1 MTQEDF
7 ERLDAAID
15 TIKRLMPEVE
25 KTIKKAKA
33 IVNYKEMP
41 NGDIL
46 SKDLFGFLQVN
57 NASVRLLSI
66 VKQNLY
72 KGGCMT
78 KYNSHQVWDCF
89 CPIYEFL
96 VEFKKFD
103 VIKFRNCGAITLN
116 ELDEIFKRNGI
127 DWGNFNMGKQ

>member
-7 ERLDAAID
+7 ERLYEAID

-25 KTIKKAKA
+25 KTIKKTNA

-66 VKQNLY
+66 VSQNLY
-72 KGGCMT
+72 KGGSMT
-78 KYNSHQVWDCF
+78 KYNSIQVWDSY

-96 VEFKKFD
+96 TKFKKRNF
-103 VIKFRNCGAITLN
+103 IWFRNCGAITLN

-127 DWGNFNMGKQ
+127 DWGDFNMCKQ

>member
-7 ERLDAAID
+7 ERLDAAIE

-46 SKDLFGFLQVN
+46 SKDLFGFLQIN

-78 KYNSHQVWDCF
+78 KYNPIQVWDAF

-96 VEFKKFD
+96 TEFKKYD
-103 VIKFRNCGAITLN
+103 VIKFRNCGATTLN
-116 ELDEIFKRNGI
+116 ELDGIFKRNGI
-127 DWGNFNMGKQ
+127 DWEGFNVG

>member
-25 KTIKKAKA
+25 KTIRKAKA
-33 IVNYKEMP
+33 IVNYKELP

-46 SKDLFGFLQVN
+46 SKDLFEFLRAN
-57 NASVRLLSI
+57 NASVRLLS
-66 VKQNLY
+66 VVNENLY
-72 KGGCMT
+72 KGGYRT
-78 KYNSHQVWDCF
+78 KYNPIQVWDGF

-96 VEFKKFD
+96 TEFKKCD
-103 VIKFRNCGAITLN
+103 VIKFRNFGAITLK
-116 ELDEIFKRNGI
+116 ELDEIFKKNGI
-127 DWGNFNMGKQ
+127 DWENFYNG

>member
-25 KTIKKAKA
+25 KTIRKAKA

-46 SKDLFGFLQVN
+46 SKDLFEFLRAN

-66 VKQNLY
+66 LKENIY
-72 KGGCMT
+72 KGGYMA
-78 KYNSHQVWDCF
+78 KYNSIQVWDSY

-96 VEFKKFD
+96 TKFRKCD
-103 VIKFRNCGAITLN
+103 FMKFRNCGTLTVKGLN
-116 ELDEIFKRNGI
+116 EIFKKNGI
-127 DWGNFNMGKQ
+127 DWENFYRG

>member
-7 ERLDAAID
+7 ERLDAAIT
-15 TIKRLMPEVE
+15 TIKELMPKVE
-25 KTIKKAKA
+25 KTIRKTKA
-33 IVNYKEMP
+33 IVKYEELP

-46 SKDLFGFLQVN
+46 SKDLFEFLRAN

-66 VKQNLY
+66 VRENLY
-72 KGGCMT
+72 KGGYRT
-78 KYNSHQVWDCF
+78 DYNLHQVWDGF

-96 VEFKKFD
+96 TEFKKYD
-103 VIKFRNCGAITLN
+103 VIKFRNCGAITLK

-127 DWGNFNMGKQ
+127 DWENFYKG

>member
-7 ERLDAAID
+7 ERLYEAID
-15 TIKRLMPEVE
+15 TIKSLMPEVE

-33 IVNYKEMP
+33 IVNYKELP

-46 SKDLFGFLQVN
+46 SKDLFGFLKVN

-66 VKQNLY
+66 VKENLY
-72 KGGCMT
+72 KGGCRS
-78 KYNSHQVWDCF
+78 KYNAYQVWDSF

-96 VEFKKFD
+96 TEFRKYD
-103 VIKFRNCGAITLN
+103 IRKFRNCGAITLK

-127 DWGNFNMGKQ
+127 DWDNFNRG

>member
-7 ERLDAAID
+7 ERLYEAID

-25 KTIKKAKA
+25 KTIKKTKA

-41 NGDIL
+41 NGNIL

-57 NASVRLLSI
+57 NASVRLLGI
-66 VKQNLY
+66 VSQNLY
-72 KGGCMT
+72 KGGCLT
-78 KYNSHQVWDCF
+78 KYNSRQVWDSF

-96 VEFKKFD
+96 TEFKKRDF
-103 VIKFRNCGAITLN
+103 IKFRNCGAITLN

-127 DWGNFNMGKQ
+127 DWENFNNG

>member
-7 ERLDAAID
+7 ERLHAAID

-66 VKQNLY
+66 VSQNLY
-72 KGGCMT
+72 KGGSMT
-78 KYNSHQVWDCF
+78 KYNSIQVWDSY

-96 VEFKKFD
+96 TKFRKYNFM
-103 VIKFRNCGAITLN
+103 KFRNCGTLTVK
-116 ELDEIFKRNGI
+116 ELNGIFDRNGI
-127 DWGNFNMGKQ
+127 DWDNFYIG

>member
-7 ERLDAAID
+7 ERLYEAID
-15 TIKRLMPEVE
+15 TIKSLMPEVE

-33 IVNYKEMP
+33 IVNYKELP

-46 SKDLFGFLQVN
+46 SKDLFGFLKVN

-66 VKQNLY
+66 VKDNLY
-72 KGGCMT
+72 KDGCWT
-78 KYNSHQVWDCF
+78 KYNSRQVWDSF

-96 VEFKKFD
+96 TEFRKYD
-103 VIKFRNCGAITLN
+103 IIKFRNCGAITLK

-127 DWGNFNMGKQ
+127 DWDNFNRG

>member
-46 SKDLFGFLQVN
+46 SKDLFGFLQAN

-78 KYNSHQVWDCF
+78 KYNSHQVWDGF

-96 VEFKKFD
+96 VEFGKYG
-103 VIKFRNCGAITLN
+103 VIKFRNCGATTIN

-127 DWGNFNMGKQ
+127 DWENFYKG

>member
-25 KTIKKAKA
+25 KTIRKAKA

-46 SKDLFGFLQVN
+46 SKDLFEFLRAN
-57 NASVRLLSI
+57 NASVRLLS
-66 VKQNLY
+66 VVNENLY
-72 KGGCMT
+72 KGGYRT
-78 KYNSHQVWDCF
+78 DYNLHQVWDGF

-96 VEFKKFD
+96 TEFKKYD
-103 VIKFRNCGAITLN
+103 VIKFRNCGATTLKQ
-116 ELDEIFKRNGI
+116 LDEIFKRNGI
-127 DWGNFNMGKQ
+127 DWENFYKG

>member
-7 ERLDAAID
+7 ERLDAAIE

-33 IVNYKEMP
+33 TVDYKEMP

-46 SKDLFGFLQVN
+46 SKDLFKFLQVN

-66 VKQNLY
+66 VTQNLY
-72 KGGCMT
+72 KGGCWT
-78 KYNSHQVWDCF
+78 KYNSRQVWDSF

-96 VEFKKFD
+96 TEFKKHD
-103 VIKFRNCGAITLN
+103 VIKFRNCGAITLK

-127 DWGNFNMGKQ
+127 DWEGFNVG